1 MKKNLI
7 VRKPISATS
16 VANTKRLVKAV
27 AKGVFAENKVYTAD
41 VDTLEP
47 YTIYVPDNY
56 IDGPEGFVK
65 WCEDNVSIP
74 IYPVGAVMAQWCPI
88 CNLPTEINPKTH
100 KSYRTIWEA
109 QKDICRQALRM
120 VDGEFIHRLIVLCW
134 MRGEGKSLLACLIQ
148 LWKFFNWS
156 KQQIVLGAN
165 SKEQITFVHFD
176 IMKDIIINS
185 PPLLKIIG
193 KRNILEKKIRLT
205 DDQGNDV
212 SIIRAISS
220 FSGIVSNIT
229 GYTFSEIFDMKNPK
243 FFVQLD
249 GSIRNI
255 PNAFGVIDSTV
266 SAKTHILYNLFDTY
280 IHRKDNSLF
289 FSYRFS
295 QNGKAEDYWNPNM
308 SQAQLDAYRSKFPL
322 GDYERYFLNT
332 WSSGSL
338 RVFTKETLEAM
349 KYLGADG
356 VPGNNAAVMTLVDE
370 KIRLEDSIRVFNE
383 NARNRIDLSNQD
395 RERLSGISKRLMPME
410 KYICLRDEGG
420 FPQTATLDDLERLGT
435 LLDTKWAILAGLDR
449 ADPMKITN
457 RGARTVFTVVAKGLP
472 GSGSRPFLLDS
483 GVVPN
488 YVYFVLQIANV
499 ESHSLSDIKDLIL
512 NAKTEYDGLDQLCG
526 ERWGIWDLVPWCEEQ
541 DIALEAIFPTYDKQ
555 KAAFSEL
562 YLLATGARIKC
573 PTIGVWGTKET
584 DLFVEEASVFYHD
597 PDKHWFGSPEKMEKD
612 GIQDDC
618 IFSLA
623 WCIYGGREISAN
635 DFRERRSTFFFGT
648 MIKEQNLFGKW

>member
-1 MKKNLI
+1 MSKI
-7 VRKPISATS
+7 IRKRLSNIAR
-16 VANTKRLVKAV
+16 ANTRRLIKATNRN
-27 AKGVFAENKVYTAD
+27 VFSEDKVYTVD
-41 VDTLEP
+41 IDTLDP
-47 YTIYVPDNY
+47 YVPYEPLNY
-56 IDGPEGFVK
+56 QDGPEGFIK
-65 WCEDNVSIP
+65 WCEDKVSIP

-88 CNLPTEINPKTH
+88 GKLPKDINPKTG
-100 KSYRTIWEA
+100 KSYDNIWNE
-109 QKDICRQALRM
+109 QKEICRSALRM
-120 VDGEFIHRLIVLCW
+120 VNGEFIHRLIVLCW

-176 IMKDIIINS
+176 IIKDIIINS
-185 PPLLKIIG
+185 PPLLSAIG

-212 SIIRAISS
+212 SVIRAISS

-266 SAKTHILYNLFDTY
+266 SAKTHILYNLFDAY
-280 IHRKDNSLF
+280 IHRKDPSLF

-295 QNGKAEDYWNPNM
+295 KEGSAADYWNPNM

-338 RVFTKETLEAM
+338 RVFTEETIEAM
-349 KYLGADG
+349 NYLGIDGAVGNSASLMKACEEKIKLEDAIKSFEETRRQADG
-356 VPGNNAAVMTLVDE
+356 HALIH
-370 KIRLEDSIRVFNE
+370 IRDIKKRMQPMAME
-383 NARNRIDLSNQD
+383 NY
-395 RERLSGISKRLMPME
+395 IS
-410 KYICLRDEGG
+410 LRDEGG
-420 FPQTATLDDLERLGT
+420 FPIMATLDDLEKIGS

-457 RGARTVFTVVAKGLP
+457 HGAKTVFVCIAKGLP
-472 GSGSRPFLLDS
+472 GSGSRPFLIDS
-483 GVVPN
+483 GAVPN
-488 YVYFVLQIANV
+488 YVYIFLHIVNV
-499 ESHSLSDIKDLIL
+499 ETHSLADIKDLVM
-512 NAKTEYDGLDQLCG
+512 AVHGEFGGLDKLCG

-541 DIALEAIFPTYDKQ
+541 GIPFEAIFPTYDKQ

-562 YLLATGARIKC
+562 YLTATGARIKC
-573 PTIGVWGTKET
+573 PPIGVWGAKET
-584 DLFVEEASVFYHD
+584 DLFREEARVFYHD
-597 PDKHWFGSPEKMEKD
+597 PAKHWFGSPEKMEKN

-618 IFSLA
+618 MFSIA

-635 DFRERRSTFFFGT
+635 DFKERRADRWFGTLVRERIPLGA
-648 MIKEQNLFGKW
+648 W

>member
-1 MKKNLI
+1 MSVI
-7 VRKPISATS
+7 VRRKITNVS
-16 VANTKRLVKAV
+16 VSNTRRLIKAK
-27 AKGVFAENKVYTAD
+27 ASGLFKENKVYTVD

-47 YTIYVPDNY
+47 YVPYVPDNY
-56 IDGPEGFVK
+56 QDGPEGFIS
-65 WCEDNVSIP
+65 WCEDKVSIP

-88 CNLPTEINPKTH
+88 GELPNEINPKTG
-100 KSYRTIWEA
+100 KSYDNIWQE
-109 QKDICRQALRM
+109 QKEICRTALRM
-120 VDGEFIHRLIVLCW
+120 IDGEFIHRLIVLCW

-176 IMKDIIINS
+176 IIKDIILNS
-185 PPLLKIIG
+185 PPLLSVIG

-212 SIIRAISS
+212 SVIRAISS

-280 IHRKDNSLF
+280 VHRKDPSLF

-295 QNGKAEDYWNPNM
+295 KEGKSDDYWNPNM

-338 RVFTKETLEAM
+338 RVFTEETIEAM
-349 KYLGADG
+349 GNLGIDG
-356 VPGNNAAVMTLVDE
+356 VAGNSAVLMTACDKKV
-370 KIRLEDSIRVFNE
+370 RLEDSMRIFQEQRKGMVQVSASE
-383 NARNRIDLSNQD
+383 VNALGMIK
-395 RERLSGISKRLMPME
+395 KRLMPME
-410 KYICLRDEGG
+410 NYIPLRDAGG
-420 FPQTATLDDLERLGT
+420 FPMMATLDDLERLGI

-457 RGARTVFTVVAKGLP
+457 RGARTVFTCVAKGLP
-472 GSGSRPFLLDS
+472 GSGSRPFLLDQ
-483 GVVPN
+483 GAVPN
-488 YVYFVLQIANV
+488 YLYIVLHVVNV
-499 ESHSLSDIKDLIL
+499 DTHSLSDIKDLIMAV
-512 NAKTEYDGLDQLCG
+512 NTEFDGLDKLCG

-541 DIALEAIFPTYDKQ
+541 NILLEAIFPTYDKQ

-562 YLLATGARIKC
+562 YLTATGARIKC
-573 PTIGVWGTKET
+573 SPLGVWGTKET
-584 DLFVEEASVFYHD
+584 DLFREEARVFFHD

-618 IFSLA
+618 MFSLA

-635 DFRERRSTFFFGT
+635 DFRERRSEHYFGT
-648 MIKEQNLFGKW
+648 MVREHIPLGTW